1 MRRDAG
7 HFGFGHEGQGLSLC
21 LGSVVMLRRS
31 VWGVTVL
38 SFYIGAGGLQES
50 GLGSS
55 GCLWFRDQVSAGS
68 KLKAFGGLG
77 LRVEGV
83 VRLGSHCADHEALG
97 TGGWMW
103 GVSISQLKMTLVV
116 GNGVSKLQ

>member
-7 HFGFGHEGQGLSLC
+7 HFGFGHEGKGLSLC
-21 LGSVVMLRRS
+21 LGSVVMRRRS

-55 GCLWFRDQVSAGS
+55 SVCGLGIKSLRAQSLRLLGVWGS
-68 KLKAFGGLG
+68 G
-77 LRVEGV
+77 LRV
-83 VRLGSHCADHEALG
+83 L
-97 TGGWMW
+97 
-103 GVSISQLKMTLVV
+103 LV
-116 GNGVSKLQ
+116 